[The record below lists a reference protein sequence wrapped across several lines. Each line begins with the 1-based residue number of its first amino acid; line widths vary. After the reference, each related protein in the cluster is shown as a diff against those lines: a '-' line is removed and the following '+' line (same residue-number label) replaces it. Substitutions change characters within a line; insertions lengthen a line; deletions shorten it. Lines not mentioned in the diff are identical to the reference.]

1 MMNATTIMMAREL
14 ANGLRDGSITA
25 EAVDTELSVG
35 PLADPSGPA
44 CYPET
49 VIRFRRGEDVVAEVG
64 CWVLGEYMR
73 GPNRR
78 DNGEYIGPG
87 WTFLNL
93 DGDGACS
100 GLPRPTVDG
109 DTVTFSGDNT
119 DPALTL
125 TLSGDEDSDEADV
138 ETIRAAI
145 ESVYANIDVYAAEDE
160 EVAST
165 LEDQKQADEIDVE
178 VGGETISVLL
188 FAGNDAGRTVYT
200 FAGSKE
206 VWEDAEECVHAAVEH
221 LATILD
227 GATRKLRSLDL
238 TGTVGRMERRA
249 KSDD

>member
-1 MMNATTIMMAREL
+1 MNATTMTTARDL
-14 ANGLRDGSITA
+14 ANGLRDGSVAA
-25 EAVDTELSVG
+25 EAADTELSVG
-35 PLADPSGPA
+35 PLADPGGPA

-49 VIRFRRGEDVVAEVG
+49 VVRFRRGEDVLAEVG

-87 WTFLNL
+87 WTFLRL

-100 GLPRPTVDG
+100 GLPRPTVDD
-109 DTVTFSGDNT
+109 DTVTFAGDNT
-119 DPALTL
+119 APALTL
-125 TLSGDEDSDEADV
+125 TLGGDEDSDEADV
-138 ETIRAAI
+138 ETIRGAI
-145 ESVYANIDVYAAEDE
+145 ESAYAEIDVYAADDE

-188 FAGNDAGRTVYT
+188 FAGNNAGRPVYT
-200 FAGSKE
+200 FAGSRE
-206 VWEDAEECVHAAVEH
+206 VWEDAEECARAAVEH
-221 LATILD
+221 LAEILD

-238 TGTVGRMERRA
+238 AGTVGRMERRA